1 MILKV
6 KGEFGMIL
14 KVKGE
19 GEPSN
24 TVEFKLEKDDDGDV
38 SVYANG
44 GRILYFRTHPDTSL
58 IKTKLAYLSGEQR
71 KLFENKDGLLA
82 TH

>member
-1 MILKV
+1 
-6 KGEFGMIL
+6 MIL

-24 TVEFKLEKDDDGDV
+24 TVEFSIDKDNDGDV

-44 GRILYFRTHPDTSL
+44 GRILYFHFRTHPDTNRIVTEL
-58 IKTKLAYLSGEQR
+58 VYLSSEQR

-82 TH
+82 VR